1 MGGCCW
7 GAVSWRH
14 ICRECVVLMIWLPMA
29 AILSIIFGGEDGEGK
44 EKEMCVKKVPGEVQ
58 EQAAPALVGRA
69 NRSRG

>member
-1 MGGCCW
+1 
-7 GAVSWRH
+7 
-14 ICRECVVLMIWLPMA
+14 MIWLPMA